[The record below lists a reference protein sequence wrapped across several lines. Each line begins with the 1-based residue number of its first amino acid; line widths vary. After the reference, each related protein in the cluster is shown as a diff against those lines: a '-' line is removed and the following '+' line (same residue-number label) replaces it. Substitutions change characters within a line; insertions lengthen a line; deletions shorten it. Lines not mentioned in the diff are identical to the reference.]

1 MKRLSISPYLPALL
15 ILAISACIKVE
26 ASQNEDN
33 IESVETIKSITYSID
48 KYTFGEDTPQTKTIL
63 DTDNSIL
70 WSAGD
75 TVGIYPNQGAQVY
88 FTLESGGASQ
98 ASFDGGGWAFK
109 AGSTYSAYYPF
120 IGNIY
125 LDRTNIPVCFT
136 GQKQTGTAGVDHL
149 GSHLYMYTE
158 PSSVSTGVL
167 NFQFKHLPCIIRVT
181 ATLPAGTYT
190 KLAITAPSALF
201 VKEGHYNLSAGS
213 CSIVGDEY
221 STQIQIDLTGVTLTE
236 QTQFKIYLTSAPVDL
251 KGKEITVSVLDSQKK
266 ELQCKKTPSYTY
278 TAGKI
283 WGLTCISWTEV
294 PQSMGMIIADWGN
307 GGSIGGDAE

>member
-1 MKRLSISPYLPALL
+1 ML
-15 ILAISACIKVE
+15 IIAIAACNKVE
-26 ASQNEDN
+26 VPLNED
-33 IESVETIKSITYSID
+33 IVESTETINTITYSID
-48 KYTFGEDTPQTKTIL
+48 NYTFVDDMPQTKTTL

-70 WSAGD
+70 WAAGD

-88 FTLESGGASQ
+88 FTIESGGASQ
-98 ASFDGGGWAFK
+98 ATFDGGGWAFK

-120 IGNIY
+120 IGDIY
-125 LDRTNIPVCFT
+125 LDRANIPVCFT
-136 GQKQTGTAGVDHL
+136 GQEQNGTTGVSHL

-167 NFQFKHLPCIIRVT
+167 NFQFKHLPCIIRVI

-201 VKEGHYNLSAGS
+201 VKEGHYNLSAGN
-213 CSIVGDEY
+213 CSIVGDVY
-221 STQIQIDLTGVTLTE
+221 SNQIQIDLTNITLTE

-251 KGKEITVSVLDSQKK
+251 KGKEITVSILDSQKK

-278 TAGKI
+278 TSGNI
-283 WGLTCISWTEV
+283 WGLTCSSWTEV
-294 PQSMGMIIADWGN
+294 PQNMGMIIEDWGN
-307 GGSIGGDAE
+307 SGTVSGDAD